1 MARSARPRPGS
12 SILTAR
18 TCGSSRASWLAISPV
33 ASVLPLS
40 AMVIRALKGKL
51 SRR

>member
-1 MARSARPRPGS
+1 MW
-12 SILTAR
+12 TAR
-18 TCGSSRASWLAISPV
+18 TPGTSRASPVAIAQV

-40 AMVIRALKGKL
+40 AIVIRAVNGKL